1 MQKLAPSHCWD
12 EHQLGVN
19 LTLHKL
25 TLEIPERAAKNA
37 VTSLSFNVLEKEITG
52 ICSLGAYFCPQHL
65 ITSRIYIISLFFFFF
80 FFSHDIN
87 AGVKGTRSESLII
100 NFL

>member
-1 MQKLAPSHCWD
+1 MQKLALSHCWD

-37 VTSLSFNVLEKEITG
+37 VTFLSFNVLEKEITG

-65 ITSRIYIISLFFFFF
+65 ITSRIYIISFFFFF
-80 FFSHDIN
+80 FFMTSMQ
-87 AGVKGTRSESLII
+87 V
-100 NFL
+100 

>member
-1 MQKLAPSHCWD
+1 MQKLPPSHCWD

-25 TLEIPERAAKNA
+25 TLEIPEREEKNA
-37 VTSLSFNVLEKEITG
+37 VTFLSFSVLGKEITG

-65 ITSRIYIISLFFFFF
+65 ITSRIYIISLFFVFCFCFFF
-80 FFSHDIN
+80 LMTSMQ
-87 AGVKGTRSESLII
+87 V
-100 NFL
+100 